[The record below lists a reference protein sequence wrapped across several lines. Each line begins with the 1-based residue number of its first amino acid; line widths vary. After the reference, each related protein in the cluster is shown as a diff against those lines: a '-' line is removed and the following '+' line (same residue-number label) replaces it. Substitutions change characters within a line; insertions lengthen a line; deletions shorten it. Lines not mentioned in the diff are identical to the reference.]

1 VGRPARIDRARVLA
15 EALALADEAGLEA
28 LTMAGVANRLRVTP
42 MALYRHVAN
51 KAELLDG
58 VAELLLTEFPPSPAG
73 LPWSQRL
80 SVLAGNIRASARRH
94 PSVFPLLLQRPA
106 MTTEAVQTRAA
117 VYRALGDAGVPA
129 DRVAQVERLV
139 STAVLGFAV
148 SEAAG
153 RFHHHSR
160 RQLDSDFDALQA
172 LLSRFIEAESADEAL
187 NSEVATPR

>member
-1 VGRPARIDRARVLA
+1 MGRPARIDRARVLA
-15 EALALADEAGLEA
+15 EALGLADEEGLEA
-28 LTMAGVANRLRVTP
+28 LTMAGVAKRLGVTP

-58 VAELLLTEFPPSPAG
+58 VVELLLTEFPPPPAG
-73 LPWSQRL
+73 LWWSQRL
-80 SVLAGNIRASARRH
+80 NVLAVNIRASAHRH

-106 MTTEAVQTRAA
+106 MTTDARQTRDA
-117 VYRALGDAGVPA
+117 VYRALGDAGVPG

-153 RFHHHSR
+153 RFRHHSR
-160 RQLDSDFDALQA
+160 PQLDADFEALQT
-172 LLSRFIEAESADEAL
+172 LLSRFIEAESAHEAP
-187 NSEVATPR
+187 S